1 LKIIHR
7 VEYLLGRI
15 NTTVLL
21 LLLLVVVVVVVVYFM
36 KTAVHVAQGRRS
48 DSKPKNMSS
57 PWWPRACITRM
68 MHRHTDSRIVGR
80 LSRPCMAI
88 GLVVGATALYGG
100 GMALHHRNANDGA
113 AVNTTATRAYT
124 SGSPSNQS
132 FMKKMK
138 FKSGVSM
145 LPHPEKEHRGGED
158 AYFIHK
164 GECCVGVA
172 DGVGGWA
179 EVGVD
184 PGLYSR
190 ELMQH
195 AVTILD
201 GDDED
206 VHPGTPQRVLEGAH
220 AKTKARGSCTA
231 CIVCLHEGKAHASN
245 LGDSG
250 FMIARNGVVHFISPQ
265 QQHEFNFPFQIGSPD
280 SMSDPPSAADTHAVD
295 VKHGDILI
303 AATDGLFDNVFPDEA
318 AALVAISKNKGEDP
332 HTAAELLAKFARGRA
347 ADPRYLSPF
356 AYGAQQLGLRYLG
369 GKMDD
374 ITVLVA
380 YLEGDDDD
388 DE

>member
-1 LKIIHR
+1 M
-7 VEYLLGRI
+7 I
-15 NTTVLL
+15 N
-21 LLLLVVVVVVVVYFM
+21 
-36 KTAVHVAQGRRS
+36 VHGSRTH
-48 DSKPKNMSS
+48 SKG
-57 PWWPRACITRM
+57 I
-68 MHRHTDSRIVGR
+68 GR
-80 LSRPCMAI
+80 LTTPCMAI
-88 GLVVGATALYGG
+88 GFVVGAAALYGG
-100 GMALHHRNANDGA
+100 GMALNKNTGGA
-113 AVNTTATRAYT
+113 MVQKQTTTAAKAYS
-124 SGSPSNQS
+124 SGPPPNQS

-164 GECCVGVA
+164 GDYCIGVA

-190 ELMQH
+190 ELMHH

-201 GDDED
+201 SLPDHEES
-206 VHPGTPQRVLEGAH
+206 VHPGIPQLVLEGAH

-250 FMIARNGVVHFISPQ
+250 FMIARNGTVHFISPQ

-280 SMSDPPSAADTHAVD
+280 SMSDPPSAADKHAVE

-318 AALVAISKNKGEDP
+318 AALVALSKNKGEDP
-332 HTAAELLAKFARGRA
+332 HKAAELLAKFARGRA
-347 ADPRYLSPF
+347 ADSKYLSPF

-380 YLEGDDDD
+380 YLED

>member
-1 LKIIHR
+1 MR
-7 VEYLLGRI
+7 S
-15 NTTVLL
+15 NTNV
-21 LLLLVVVVVVVVYFM
+21 
-36 KTAVHVAQGRRS
+36 S
-48 DSKPKNMSS
+48 
-57 PWWPRACITRM
+57 
-68 MHRHTDSRIVGR
+68 IVGR
-80 LSRPCMAI
+80 LSKPCVAI

-100 GMALHHRNANDGA
+100 GMALQRKSTDSLGA
-113 AVNTTATRAYT
+113 GVRNTTVAKAYS
-124 SGSPSNQS
+124 SGAPSNQS

-145 LPHPEKEHRGGED
+145 LPHPEKEHKGGED

-164 GECCVGVA
+164 GDYCVGVA

-184 PGLYSR
+184 PGLYSK

-201 GDDED
+201 DHTGVAHSEI
-206 VHPGTPQRVLEGAH
+206 PQLVLEGAH

-280 SMSDPPSAADTHAVD
+280 SMSDPPTAADKHAVD

-318 AALVAISKNKGEDP
+318 AALVAMSKNKGEDP
-332 HTAAELLAKFARGRA
+332 HKAAELLAKFARGRA

-356 AYGAQQLGLRYLG
+356 AYGAQQLGMRYLG

-380 YLEGDDDD
+380 YLEEEDD